1 MAEDNTSQQ
10 EDFDMN
16 SENHSATE
24 EAAESIQTVTEEDIE
39 ILKNDLKTWQDKA
52 NEYLDGWQR
61 ARADFTNYKRR
72 IERDQAQASLN
83 ARANAIRRFLEV
95 VDDLELALKN
105 RPAEGEGAAWA
116 DGVELIYRKLSA
128 ILDAEG
134 VSQIEATGEFFD
146 PTLHEAITN
155 EPHPEVE
162 SGRIIAVVKQGY
174 RLGDRVLRPAQV
186 RVAQ

>member
-1 MAEDNTSQQ
+1 MAKDKTSQQ
-10 EDFDMN
+10 DNPEMN
-16 SENHSATE
+16 AENSSAE
-24 EAAESIQTVTEEDIE
+24 GTVEPVELTAEEDIE
-39 ILKNDLKTWQDKA
+39 TLKNDLKTWQDKA

-61 ARADFTNYKRR
+61 ARADYTNYKRR
-72 IERDQAQASLN
+72 IERDQAQVSQN
-83 ARANAIRRFLEV
+83 VTANAVRRFLEV

-105 RPAEGEGAAWA
+105 RPAEGDGAAWA
-116 DGVELIYRKLSA
+116 EGVELIYRKLNA
-128 ILDAEG
+128 ILEAEG
-134 VSQIEATGEFFD
+134 VKPIEATGEFFD
-146 PTLHEAITN
+146 PTLHEAITH